1 MADEQKKQE
10 AEAAAAQINEILSQ
24 SRPKNAV
31 AGVGNGVSN
40 IVAGAVGA
48 VGVIILAPTIGAAA
62 GTKSGGIVGGVV
74 GLTGGAVVGV
84 IGGAALAVGGMYV
97 VLYRIVPYCTVMYFR
112 YYCSTPHTHSLTHS
126 PSFTQVLSRVSR
138 KWYAVLSILP
148 KP

>member
-1 MADEQKKQE
+1 MSTDEQKKKE
-10 AEAAAAQINEILSQ
+10 AEAAAAQINDILSQ

-31 AGVGNGVSN
+31 AGVGSGLSN

-84 IGGAALAVGGMYV
+84 IGGAALAVGGRSTY
-97 VLYRIVPYCTVMYFR
+97 IMYFLR
-112 YYCSTPHTHSLTHS
+112 FYVYHLAP
-126 PSFTQVLSRVSR
+126 
-138 KWYAVLSILP
+138 P
-148 KP
+148 K